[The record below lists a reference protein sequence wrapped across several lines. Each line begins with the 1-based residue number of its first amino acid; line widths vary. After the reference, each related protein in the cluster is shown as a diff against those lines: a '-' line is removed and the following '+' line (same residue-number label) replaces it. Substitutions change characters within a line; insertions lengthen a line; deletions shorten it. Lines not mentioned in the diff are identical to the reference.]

1 MATLYK
7 GDEHMKIAVISD
19 IHGNLSAL
27 NAVLQDIENQGITN
41 YFFLGDLVMN
51 GPNPKEVFELIED
64 LSPEVWIKGNTDEW
78 LEIICADSPTDTHKQ
93 ELMVKRNNF
102 AKAALTDAQIEKLSK
117 VQEESVVI
125 INDKK
130 ILCVHG
136 SPKSME
142 EAVGIMQPIEFF
154 EDLIAHNSFDLML
167 CGHTHLPLIGFYK
180 GKKIMNPGGIGFS
193 LDEDPRASYGVIT
206 LGNNEFSLTIHR
218 VDYEIESVLKAARE
232 KDFPF
237 YDIYESLIRKG
248 KNK

>member
-1 MATLYK
+1 
-7 GDEHMKIAVISD
+7 MKIAVISD

-27 NAVLQDIENQGITN
+27 NAVLQDIEKQGITN

-78 LEIICADSPTDTHKQ
+78 LEIIGEASPTDTDK
-93 ELMVKRNNF
+93 EILMAKRTHF
-102 AKAALTDAQIEKLSK
+102 VRRALTDPQIDKLSK
-117 VQEESVVI
+117 VQKESVVI

-136 SPKSME
+136 SPNSME
-142 EAVGIMQPIEFF
+142 EAVGIMQPIDFF
-154 EDLIAHNSFDLML
+154 EDLMAHNSFDLML
-167 CGHTHLPLIGFYK
+167 CGHTHLPFIGFYK

-206 LGNNEFSLTIHR
+206 VGNNEFSLTIHR
-218 VDYEIESVLKAARE
+218 VDYEISAVLKTAKE
-232 KDFPF
+232 KEFPF
-237 YDIYESLIRKG
+237 YEAYEDLIKKG